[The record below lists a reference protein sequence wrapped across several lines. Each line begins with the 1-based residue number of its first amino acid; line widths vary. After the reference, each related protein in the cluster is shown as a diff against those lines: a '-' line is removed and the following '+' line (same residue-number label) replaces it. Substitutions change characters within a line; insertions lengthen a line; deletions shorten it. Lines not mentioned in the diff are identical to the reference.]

1 MKAVIDTCALYPT
14 VMRTMLLGVA
24 EQAVFTPLWS
34 DRILEE
40 WARASRKTGPLG
52 ETQARSEIALLKA
65 QWPDNAV
72 IWPPSL
78 VSRLWLP
85 DPDDIH
91 VLAAAITSSADLI
104 ITLNA
109 SDFPRNILAEEDLTR
124 SDPDSFLC
132 DLYQTHPAQV
142 TTTADQVLARAR
154 HETGKDWTQRL
165 LLKKAGLSRLA
176 KNFNK

>member
-14 VMRTMLLGVA
+14 VMRKILLGVA
-24 EQAVFTPLWS
+24 AQAVFTPIWS

-40 WARASRKTGPLG
+40 WARASRKDGPLG
-52 ETQARSEIALLKA
+52 ETQARSEIALLKT
-65 QWPDNAV
+65 QWPNNSV
-72 IWPPSL
+72 IWATSL

-91 VLAAAITSSADLI
+91 ILAAAITSSADLI

-124 SDPDSFLC
+124 RDPDNFLC

-142 TTTADQVLARAR
+142 TTTANQVLAQAR
-154 HETGKDWTQRL
+154 QETGKDWTQRQ
-165 LLKKAGLSRLA
+165 LLKKASLSRLA
-176 KNFNK
+176 KNFKK

>member
-1 MKAVIDTCALYPT
+1 MRAVFDTCVLVPT
-14 VMRTMLLGVA
+14 FLRAVLLTCA
-24 EQAVFTPLWS
+24 ETCNVEFIVSPH
-34 DRILEE
+34 ILEE
-40 WARASRKTGPLG
+40 WTRAAKTPFQRL
-52 ETQARSEIALLKA
+52 ESEIAVA
-65 QWPDNAV
+65 QFRQKFAIAIRPD
-72 IWPPSL
+72 PLSL
-78 VSRLWLP
+78 VQFWLP
-85 DPDDIH
+85 DSDDIH

-154 HETGKDWTQRL
+154 QETGKDWTREQ
-165 LLKKAGLSRLA
+165 LLKKAGLSNLA